1 MLMDTQKLKK
11 RSKFLSLLLR
21 HQPELLNLKLEEGGW
36 TDIKILIE
44 KINKKNDNFTF
55 QELEY
60 VVENNDKQ
68 RFAFNEDKT
77 KIRANQG
84 HSTKVEMNYQPVL
97 PPPVLYHGT
106 ATKNVESILKNGI
119 LKGNRQFIHL
129 SIDVETA
136 QKVGSRHGKPY
147 IFKIETFKM
156 QEAGIPFY
164 CSENGVWL
172 VDFIPK
178 EFLKK
183 E

>member
-1 MLMDTQKLKK
+1 MDTQKLKK
-11 RSKFLSLLLR
+11 TSKFLSLLLR
-21 HQPELLNLKLEEGGW
+21 HQPELLNLQLEEGGW
-36 TDIKILIE
+36 TDTKTLIQ

-68 RFAFNEDKT
+68 RFGFNEDKT

-84 HSTKVEMNYQPVL
+84 HSTKVEMNYQPIT
-97 PPPVLYHGT
+97 PPSVLYHGT

-119 LKGNRQFIHL
+119 LKGARQYIHL
-129 SIDVETA
+129 STDLETA

-147 IFKIETFKM
+147 IFKIETLKM
-156 QEAGIPFY
+156 QEAGIQFY

-178 EFLKK
+178 EFLKGN
-183 E
+183 